1 MGLGS
6 RKEEAADQG
15 PRSCGE
21 LKPQQRFNAGSLR
34 GFRAKGPE
42 EAGDTDW
49 PWIQTGKGVQA
60 GSEQSKGPPGGGGC
74 GDSGLCRDPE
84 RCPRG
89 RWVGLGS
96 QGASQGDVGQAGVP
110 RSVPERSGLKWRS
123 RGMSHG
129 DLGQTGVPRGF
140 PGDSEQR
147 GTRVPRGVRGA
158 LTRRGWRMGDGR
170 PRPT

>member
-60 GSEQSKGPPGGGGC
+60 GSEQSKGPPGGGAAGTQDC
-74 GDSGLCRDPE
+74 AGIPRDVPGGAGSDWGHKG
-84 RCPRG
+84 RPRG
-89 RWVGLGS
+89 MWARPGS
-96 QGASQGDVGQAGVP
+96 RGASQ
-110 RSVPERSGLKWRS
+110 SV
-123 RGMSHG
+123 
-129 DLGQTGVPRGF
+129 LG
-140 PGDSEQR
+140 
-147 GTRVPRGVRGA
+147 
-158 LTRRGWRMGDGR
+158 
-170 PRPT
+170 